1 MFLEWLWPTLTA
13 VGFALIGFFGHALFV
28 RVRDAAANRAAGDI
42 LRDAR
47 RDAEVLRKEAELSVR
62 DERIQSREKMEQEL
76 KSRQQVLSL
85 AADRLS
91 RQDERLEREEKRI
104 EERTQALDTRA
115 AQLEEE
121 RTILQVE
128 REKLDRLLEGE
139 QQRLESL
146 ANLTAEQ
153 ARRELLAKLD
163 VELAV
168 ETATRLRKAQEDAR
182 ATAEVQA
189 RAILTTAIQ
198 RQAADQVVDVTT
210 TPVHLLD
217 ESMKGRIIGREGR
230 NIRALEMATGVTV
243 IIDDSPELVVLSSF
257 DPIRRE
263 IAKVV
268 IERLMADGR
277 INPARIEEM
286 TDKVTSDLDTLILQA
301 GEEAVEALRLA
312 PVPLELL
319 RLLGRLKFRTSFS
332 QNVLRHSM
340 EAARLAAL
348 MAPEVGLDPDI
359 AKRAGLLHDIGKA
372 VDHEVEGRH
381 AEIGADLLRKAG
393 ESETVIE
400 AVRAHHDGL
409 EPGSAYA
416 ALVAAA
422 DAITAARPGAR
433 AETTG
438 LYLQRLENLEAIAK
452 AEPGVVRSLA
462 MQAGR
467 ELRIFVEPTEVND
480 TTAIQLARRISQK
493 IEQTLDYPGQIKVTV
508 IRETR
513 YVEYAR

>member
-189 RAILTTAIQ
+189 RAILTTD
-198 RQAADQVVDVTT
+198 RKSVV
-210 TPVHLLD
+210 
-217 ESMKGRIIGREGR
+217 
-230 NIRALEMATGVTV
+230 
-243 IIDDSPELVVLSSF
+243 
-257 DPIRRE
+257 
-263 IAKVV
+263 
-268 IERLMADGR
+268 
-277 INPARIEEM
+277 
-286 TDKVTSDLDTLILQA
+286 
-301 GEEAVEALRLA
+301 
-312 PVPLELL
+312 
-319 RLLGRLKFRTSFS
+319 
-332 QNVLRHSM
+332 
-340 EAARLAAL
+340 
-348 MAPEVGLDPDI
+348 
-359 AKRAGLLHDIGKA
+359 
-372 VDHEVEGRH
+372 
-381 AEIGADLLRKAG
+381 
-393 ESETVIE
+393 
-400 AVRAHHDGL
+400 
-409 EPGSAYA
+409 
-416 ALVAAA
+416 
-422 DAITAARPGAR
+422 
-433 AETTG
+433 
-438 LYLQRLENLEAIAK
+438 
-452 AEPGVVRSLA
+452 
-462 MQAGR
+462 
-467 ELRIFVEPTEVND
+467 
-480 TTAIQLARRISQK
+480 
-493 IEQTLDYPGQIKVTV
+493 
-508 IRETR
+508 
-513 YVEYAR
+513 

>member
-301 GEEAVEALRLA
+301 GEEAVEALR
-312 PVPLELL
+312 
-319 RLLGRLKFRTSFS
+319 
-332 QNVLRHSM
+332 
-340 EAARLAAL
+340 
-348 MAPEVGLDPDI
+348 
-359 AKRAGLLHDIGKA
+359 
-372 VDHEVEGRH
+372 
-381 AEIGADLLRKAG
+381 
-393 ESETVIE
+393 
-400 AVRAHHDGL
+400 
-409 EPGSAYA
+409 
-416 ALVAAA
+416 
-422 DAITAARPGAR
+422 
-433 AETTG
+433 
-438 LYLQRLENLEAIAK
+438 
-452 AEPGVVRSLA
+452 
-462 MQAGR
+462 
-467 ELRIFVEPTEVND
+467 
-480 TTAIQLARRISQK
+480 
-493 IEQTLDYPGQIKVTV
+493 
-508 IRETR
+508 
-513 YVEYAR
+513 